1 MLILESH
8 KSSKLDE
15 VEGRELD
22 RKRGVLLLKQVFSLS
37 WFCSMSTTKSVQWG
51 HVEKA
56 LFPLTL
62 MSAVLKISILSPG
75 ERLCLS
81 EAEMLGFLLC

>member
-1 MLILESH
+1 
-8 KSSKLDE
+8 
-15 VEGRELD
+15 
-22 RKRGVLLLKQVFSLS
+22 
-37 WFCSMSTTKSVQWG
+37 MSTTKSVQWG
-51 HVEKA
+51 RLEKA

-81 EAEMLGFLLC
+81 EAEMLGFLLR